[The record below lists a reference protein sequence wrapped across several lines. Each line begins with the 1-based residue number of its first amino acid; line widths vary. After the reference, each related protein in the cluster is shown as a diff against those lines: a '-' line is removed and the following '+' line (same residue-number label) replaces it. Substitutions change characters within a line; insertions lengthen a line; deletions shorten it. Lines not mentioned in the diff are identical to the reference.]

1 MLFFLR
7 YLSPYW
13 GPMRIFGS
21 YLVLLCASA
30 LVASVV
36 VWRFLPRFFRRM
48 PLDRGKVVTD
58 ARTGAVVNTPD
69 GGTSKGKPTG
79 AGAWLLVLLL
89 PLFLLFLP
97 PSLPGVDKTT
107 ALSDVLRI
115 LSDIASTPSK
125 WLQFLNPQ
133 WAAVGCLFLAMVTGN
148 ADDRA
153 RVAWSRVKKGLL
165 DAVVALLAAAVLYY
179 LGEEQCRT
187 IWLPG
192 TKHLVAVPWWLYIPG
207 AAFLLWVSMNATNC
221 TDGVDGLAS
230 SLSLSS
236 LFILAGF
243 LYGVVG
249 HKEIAE
255 YLLVPHNPE
264 GARWG
269 ILCAILAGGYAGY
282 LWHNAYP
289 SHVLMGDAGSRPLGL
304 LVGIATLASGNPL
317 ILLAVCPI
325 VLVDGF
331 TGLVKVTLI
340 KALNACGVNASNP
353 YLNDGRDNPTPCWL
367 VRQIWRVRF
376 PVHDHCRK
384 ALGWSPTQVVIRFML
399 LQAFFVPVLFLL
411 FLKVR

>member
-1 MLFFLR
+1 MLFFFR
-7 YLSPYW
+7 YLSAVW

-30 LVASVV
+30 LVASFV
-36 VWRFLPRFFRRM
+36 VWRWLPRFFRRM
-48 PLDRGKVVTD
+48 PRDRGKVVTD
-58 ARTGAVVNTPD
+58 AVTGAVLTTPD
-69 GGTSKGKPTG
+69 AQASAGKPTG
-79 AGAWLLVLLL
+79 AGAWMLLLLL
-89 PLFLLFLP
+89 PVFLLFLP

-115 LSDIASTPSK
+115 VREIASSPTR
-125 WLQFLNPQ
+125 WLQLLNPQ

-153 RVAWSRVKKGLL
+153 RVAWSRLKKGLL

-187 IWLPG
+187 LWVPG
-192 TKHLVAVPWWLYIPG
+192 TKLLFTIPWWLYIPG
-207 AAFLLWVSMNATNC
+207 AAFLLWISMNATNC

-230 SLSLSS
+230 SLSLFS
-236 LFILAGF
+236 LFVLAAF

-249 HKEIAE
+249 HKDIAE

-269 ILCAILAGGYAGY
+269 ILCAAVAGGYAGY

-304 LVGIATLASGNPL
+304 LVGIATLASGNPF
-317 ILLAVCPI
+317 ILVAVCPI

-340 KALNACGVNASNP
+340 KALTACGVNAANP
-353 YLNDGRDNPTPCWL
+353 YADDGANPDPCWL
-367 VRQIWRVRF
+367 VRMIWRVRC
-376 PVHDHCRK
+376 PIHDHCRK
-384 ALGWSPTQVVIRFML
+384 KLGWSPTQVVIRFML
-399 LQAFFVPVLFLL
+399 LQAFFVPILFLL